1 MASRRKGR
9 ILAFQALYSWE
20 VNGSAPGDPVPESLL
35 EFSWLENEK
44 RAALEEDISGFS
56 RLLVVGA
63 IENITAIDAIIRQ
76 HLENWDISRL
86 NRVDLAILRMSAY
99 TLMYQNDVAPSIV
112 INEAIGISKEYG
124 TDDSFRFI
132 NGVLD
137 SIKRTLQG
145 KTGVQATPEAVSA
158 SIPGTET
165 KTDSI
170 KLKK

>member
-1 MASRRKGR
+1 MASRRKAR

-20 VNGSAPGDPVPESLL
+20 VNDAINTPCTGSPKSSAIPEGLL
-35 EFSWLENEK
+35 EFSWLESDK

-63 IENITAIDAIIRQ
+63 IENIAAIDAMIRR

-86 NRVDLAILRMSAY
+86 NRVDLAILRLSAY
-99 TLMYQNDVAPSIV
+99 TLMYQTDVAPSIV
-112 INEAIGISKEYG
+112 INEAIGISKEFG
-124 TDDSFRFI
+124 ADDSFRFI

-145 KTGVQATPEAVSA
+145 TQVLPGPVTPN
-158 SIPGTET
+158 
-165 KTDSI
+165 K
-170 KLKK
+170 

>member
-20 VNGSAPGDPVPESLL
+20 VNGGSLNNPVIPEGLL
-35 EFSWLENEK
+35 EFSWLESDK
-44 RAALEEDISGFS
+44 RAALEEDIAGFS
-56 RLLVVGA
+56 RLLVVGT
-63 IENITAIDAIIRQ
+63 IENIAAIDAIIRQ

-86 NRVDLAILRMSAY
+86 NRVDLAILRLSAY

-112 INEAIGISKEYG
+112 INEAIGISKEFG
-124 TDDSFRFI
+124 ADDSFRFI

-145 KTGVQATPEAVSA
+145 SAAPPESRPLQ
-158 SIPGTET
+158 S
-165 KTDSI
+165 K
-170 KLKK
+170 

>member
-1 MASRRKGR
+1 M
-9 ILAFQALYSWE
+9 AFQALYSWE
-20 VNGSAPGDPVPESLL
+20 VKGGSPVIPEGLL
-35 EFSWLENEK
+35 DFSWLESDK

-63 IENITAIDAIIRQ
+63 IENITAIDAMIRR

-86 NRVDLAILRMSAY
+86 NRVDLAILRLSAY
-99 TLMYQNDVAPSIV
+99 TLMYQTDVAPSIV
-112 INEAIGISKEYG
+112 INEAIGISKEFG

-145 KTGVQATPEAVSA
+145 A
-158 SIPGTET
+158 PGSSPLQS
-165 KTDSI
+165 K
-170 KLKK
+170 